1 MANNLLKK
9 DPQPQQGSSDKDKK
23 MKKLKKSLQAI
34 EKLKLKKAN
43 GEQLEINQLQKID
56 TEEQLKKE
64 LEMLALA

>member
-9 DPQPQQGSSDKDKK
+9 DPPQGGSGDKDKK
-23 MKKLKKSLQAI
+23 MKKIKKSLQAI

-64 LEMLALA
+64 LEQLALG

>member
-9 DPQPQQGSSDKDKK
+9 DPPQASGDKDKK
-23 MKKLKKSLQAI
+23 MKKIKKSLQAI

-64 LEMLALA
+64 LEQLALG